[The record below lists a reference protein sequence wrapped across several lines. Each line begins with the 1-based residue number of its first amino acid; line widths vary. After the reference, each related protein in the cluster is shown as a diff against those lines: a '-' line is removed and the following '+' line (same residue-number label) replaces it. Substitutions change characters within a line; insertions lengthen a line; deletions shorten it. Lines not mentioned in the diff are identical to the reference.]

1 MVERKGQEKREVR
14 RCDVEG
20 GKKTERFNPTSN
32 FCLQRVAPPFLQTA
46 DWTSACV
53 CLHKRPP

>member
-20 GKKTERFNPTSN
+20 GKKTERLNPISH
-32 FCLQRVAPPFLQTA
+32 FCLQFWSSSSFLA
-46 DWTSACV
+46 DG
-53 CLHKRPP
+53 